1 MNVRSTLL
9 GLSLATFFCLLAGD
23 MEARSPQGVRVA
35 VPGESVTVY
44 LDGKQVS
51 EPASSCFIARV
62 KRGDHRIEVRNSRGE
77 VIYNEV
83 VRCRKNRVEQIRLAS
98 RTGVAKQLDKKK
110 FDEVLKMI
118 EQESFGEG
126 KNAILSMVI
135 GENGLSTEQIRRILT
150 TYSFDDNKLEA
161 LKMCYPSVVDPE
173 NYYTLASVFTF
184 ASSKKKMAAFLQQTR

>member
-1 MNVRSTLL
+1 MSEIGKKIPNAKTSADLDKL
-9 GLSLATFFCLLAGD
+9 QQQIDKLPD
-23 MEARSPQGVRVA
+23 SPQK
-35 VPGESVTVY
+35 TQ
-44 LDGKQVS
+44 LQ
-51 EPASSCFIARV
+51 
-62 KRGDHRIEVRNSRGE
+62 
-77 VIYNEV
+77 
-83 VRCRKNRVEQIRLAS
+83 
-98 RTGVAKQLDKKK
+98 KQLDKKK

-184 ASSKKKMAAFLQQTR
+184 ASSKKKMAAFLRQTR

>member
-1 MNVRSTLL
+1 
-9 GLSLATFFCLLAGD
+9 
-23 MEARSPQGVRVA
+23 MEACSPQGVRVT

-83 VRCRKNRVEQIRLAS
+83 VRCRKNRVEQIRLTS

-118 EQESFGEG
+118 EQESFGGG
-126 KNAILSMVI
+126 KECDSLD
-135 GENGLSTEQIRRILT
+135 GYRR
-150 TYSFDDNKLEA
+150 ER
-161 LKMCYPSVVDPE
+161 
-173 NYYTLASVFTF
+173 TLDRADSPDSDYLFV
-184 ASSKKKMAAFLQQTR
+184 RR